1 MSKEQLPEK
10 NMIFNLRE
18 WLTIPEAA
26 LHFSKISGETI
37 NEADMLR
44 LALDRHI
51 TLSLN
56 FLNKIV
62 ALEVVPS
69 LPKRETSQR
78 NLTFAIDELK
88 HSLGKDVCFAE
99 ATTLIEGIWDL
110 LLVNNGQSVIESL
123 YQTLTDGPEIRLNPW
138 TGIFLAKASGQMIVL
153 LELLAKKTDK
163 RKYPYQDVGGYP
175 WSDPQNFKLA
185 TTYPKDD
192 VLLVVKK
199 SSLISLQEYFSGNTQ
214 SELKTDASYFDI
226 NHPFY
231 AKELKIAVEAWTEL
245 YEKNPP
251 PHVPQGGH
259 KKYITKW
266 LVKNYPELSDRAFE
280 RIATIVN
287 PNSKGGASPTE

>member
-1 MSKEQLPEK
+1 
-10 NMIFNLRE
+10 
-18 WLTIPEAA
+18 
-26 LHFSKISGETI
+26 
-37 NEADMLR
+37 
-44 LALDRHI
+44 
-51 TLSLN
+51 
-56 FLNKIV
+56 
-62 ALEVVPS
+62 
-69 LPKRETSQR
+69 
-78 NLTFAIDELK
+78 
-88 HSLGKDVCFAE
+88 
-99 ATTLIEGIWDL
+99 
-110 LLVNNGQSVIESL
+110 
-123 YQTLTDGPEIRLNPW
+123 
-138 TGIFLAKASGQMIVL
+138 MIVL